1 MFVPGRRSV
10 LAAALAAGMAPRA
23 ARGAEPPGP
32 RADWEWVRR
41 RFLGPQGRMRVTGR
55 PAVTDSF
62 LQATALLAA
71 HRAEDRAGFARVLSW
86 SRSVL
91 ARPDD
96 RLWVWRHE
104 DGPGR
109 APLDVNNA
117 SQADLLAAWALC
129 AAGRDWRDAGYRR
142 LGQEMARDVLQR
154 CVLPLPGP
162 MLLLP
167 AAGGF
172 ANATR
177 AVVAA
182 GGIPFAALAAL
193 EREAPDPR
201 WAVLR
206 EEGLSLL
213 RRARFGP
220 WRLPADWLELDRAS
234 GRLGWAKGWPPRF
247 TAEGAMA
254 VLHLCWAGLG
264 REPPVA
270 AVLGFWRGAGPV
282 PVPAWADLATGA
294 VAPHRGGPG
303 LVALFALAEA
313 AELGRG
319 VMEALPRM
327 AEAEDEAAAALL
339 LLARMAWRDLGF
351 SRRGE

>member
-1 MFVPGRRSV
+1 MSRLGRRS
-10 LAAALAAGMAPRA
+10 LPPAALAAGLAGRA
-23 ARGAEPPGP
+23 AAAPAPGP
-32 RADWEWVRR
+32 QADWEWVRR
-41 RFLGPQGRMRVTGR
+41 RFLDPQGRMRVTGR
-55 PAVTDSF
+55 PSVTDSF
-62 LQATALLAA
+62 LQAVGLLAA
-71 HRAEDRAGFARVLSW
+71 HRAEDRAGFARILSW
-86 SRSVL
+86 SRQAL
-91 ARPDD
+91 ARPED

-104 DGPGR
+104 EGAHR
-109 APLDVNNA
+109 ALLDLNNA

-129 AAGRDWRDAGYRR
+129 EAGRDWREAGYRR
-142 LGQEMARDVLQR
+142 LGQEMAREVLHR
-154 CVLPLPGP
+154 CLLPPPGP

-182 GGIPFAALAAL
+182 GGIPFAALAGL
-193 EREAPDPR
+193 ERELPDPR
-201 WAVLR
+201 WAALR
-206 EEGLSLL
+206 EDALSLL

-270 AVLGFWRGAGPV
+270 AVLAFWRSAGPT
-282 PVPAWADLATGA
+282 PVPAWADLLTGA

-303 LVALFALAEA
+303 LLALFALAEA

-319 VMEALPRM
+319 VMEAMPRM
-327 AEAEDEAAAALL
+327 AEAEDEEAAALL